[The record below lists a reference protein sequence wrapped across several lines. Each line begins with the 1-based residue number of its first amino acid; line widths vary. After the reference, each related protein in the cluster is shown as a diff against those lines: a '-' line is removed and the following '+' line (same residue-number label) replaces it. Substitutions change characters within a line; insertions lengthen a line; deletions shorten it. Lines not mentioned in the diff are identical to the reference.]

1 MLGNY
6 AKSFFSGHPLLILPL
21 VGLAICLAVFAVI
34 VWRTLRAPDQKMRAA
49 AALPLE
55 DDA

>member
-21 VGLAICLAVFAVI
+21 LCLAICLGVFAVI
-34 VWRTLRAPDQKMRAA
+34 VWRTLRAPDQVMRAA